1 MPATFSFPWVC
12 AGPARLKERFLSRG
26 GTQPSITKKLSPRA
40 AQAGPCRY
48 SHGERCRVCGGKT
61 VVRFARLVA
70 PNLTTRSI
78 RNTKPPVPMSVLPKL
93 VDALLHMGIE
103 PLGDLSQLGDV
114 GPLDQLRHDV
124 FNAVGGWNDYGP
136 FPLHLLARRCSWL

>member
-1 MPATFSFPWVC
+1 
-12 AGPARLKERFLSRG
+12 
-26 GTQPSITKKLSPRA
+26 
-40 AQAGPCRY
+40 
-48 SHGERCRVCGGKT
+48 
-61 VVRFARLVA
+61 
-70 PNLTTRSI
+70 
-78 RNTKPPVPMSVLPKL
+78 MSVLPEL

-136 FPLHLLARRCSWL
+136 FPLHLLARRVPGFERLGGSTISGSPPLKWIGAPRRGACTT